1 MTCSNRTRDNGQNP
15 EHRKFHKNV
24 RKNFCTV
31 SVTENWDRLPRE
43 TGESPPETVK
53 THPAASLYDLPQG
66 TCFSRGGD

>member
-1 MTCSNRTRDNGQNP
+1 MTCSNRTRDNRQNP

-43 TGESPPETVK
+43 TGESPSTEIFK
-53 THPAASLYDLPQG
+53 TAGCLPV
-66 TCFSRGGD
+66 